1 MIRKITLALLLWAST
16 ESFATEIK
24 RIGTIEFEKCM
35 AEGERSV
42 YPAWCASLPVPED
55 HDEIKGDK
63 VDLAL
68 TWIPPRSQIEG
79 TVPLVFLAGGPGQGA
94 RASFPSIR
102 PGLAKVGEYAPI
114 LLVDQRGTGASQA
127 LDCPFSEE
135 DMAALDASNQGVAE
149 RLAQD
154 CLTRHANRDLAQ
166 YTTDDAAKDLDQ
178 VRIALGFS
186 ALNVAGVSYGTRL
199 AQRYAALYPEQTRSL
214 LLDSPVPSNLIL
226 LSEHG
231 RNLDAAIDARLSA
244 CDTNPECY
252 DKLGDTRV
260 VLNQLLDQLE
270 NLPTETRYRH
280 PRTGEYHTTVV
291 DPNHLISVLRMLS
304 YQPATAVMLPTLLV
318 NAKRDGFA
326 DILALNHIVV
336 ESMQEAISHGLQ
348 LSVICSESI
357 PYLTELDV
365 NAEADTLLGAQLI
378 EFSRSQCKVWP
389 QKAVADDFHTLA
401 GHDIPTLVLT
411 GEFDPVTPPRYGDV
425 IAGGLQNAQHIS
437 VRGEG
442 HGVLS
447 VGCLPRLVADF
458 IETLKVQE
466 TACIDKRQ
474 SLPVFSGAHGWEP

>member
-1 MIRKITLALLLWAST
+1 MLRKITLAVLLWAST

-24 RIGTIEFEKCM
+24 RIGSIEFEKCM

-42 YPAWCASLPVPED
+42 YPAWCASLSVPENY
-55 HDEIKGDK
+55 DEIKGAK

-102 PGLAKVGEYAPI
+102 SGLAKVGEFAPI

-127 LDCPFSEE
+127 LDCPFTEE
-135 DMAALDASNQGVAE
+135 DMASLDASNQDVAQ
-149 RLAQD
+149 RLARD
-154 CLTRHANRDLAQ
+154 CLQRHAGRNLAH

-178 VRIALGFS
+178 VRLALGFS

-199 AQRYAALYPEQTRSL
+199 AQRYAALYPQHTRSL

-244 CDTNPECY
+244 CDTDPECN

-260 VLNQLLDQLE
+260 VLNELLDQLE
-270 NLPTETRYRH
+270 SSPTETRYRH
-280 PRTGEYHTTVV
+280 PRTGEYHTTLV

-336 ESMQEAISHGLQ
+336 ESMQEATSHGLQ
-348 LSVICSESI
+348 LSVVCSESI
-357 PYLTELDV
+357 PFLSKSDV
-365 NAEADTLLGAQLI
+365 DAEADTLLGSQLI
-378 EFSRSQCKVWP
+378 EFSRSQCDVWP
-389 QKAVADDFHTLA
+389 QKAVAENFHALA
-401 GHDIPTLVLT
+401 KHEIPTLVLT

-425 IAGGLQNAQHIS
+425 IASGLQNAQHITVS
-437 VRGEG
+437 GEG

-447 VGCLPRLVADF
+447 VGCLPRLVGDF
-458 IETLKVQE
+458 VENLAFQKTE
-466 TACIDKRQ
+466 CIDNRK
-474 SLPVFSGAHGWEP
+474 SLPVFTGAYGWEP